1 MDEIKVTHIELHFIE
16 DLGFTEFMDF
26 PLRHMYGSDGMVRI
40 PVLERCQCCVTGGR
54 AVAASQPVNGP
65 YSFSRTTK

>member
-40 PVLERCQCCVTGGR
+40 PGLERCQCCHGWPRGG
-54 AVAASQPVNGP
+54 SQWTVHTVSVGLL
-65 YSFSRTTK
+65 SS